1 MSATE
6 PDLPRDPAEY
16 RPRSL
21 AGSGVWAMVA
31 FGILCVL
38 AGAAVALLAPKLLPE
53 RPRAPSASNDV
64 ATVAALPPP
73 AALPV
78 VMASPAAEEVAR
90 LNARIAMLESQ
101 GARTTEAAAAALA
114 AAQLVEAS
122 QGSRPF
128 DRELAA
134 LKATTPGLP
143 ELAALTRL
151 AQTGAPSRTALAAS
165 FVPYAAKAARRARK
179 PPDQADLGQRIAY
192 AAAKIVTVRRVDET
206 DGATPDAIL
215 RRAELALEE
224 GQVVAALKTLEALP
238 PRARDALAPW
248 REQAERRAQVD
259 REVASLRARAVRALQ
274 APRPPA

>member
-31 FGILCVL
+31 FGVLCVL

-64 ATVAALPPP
+64 ATVAAPPPP

-165 FVPYAAKAARRARK
+165 FAPYAAKAARRARK
-179 PPDQADLGQRIAY
+179 PPEQADLGQRIAY

>member
-1 MSATE
+1 MSAAE
-6 PDLPRDPAEY
+6 PDLPKDPAVY
-16 RPRSL
+16 RPRSM

-31 FGILCVL
+31 FGVLCVL
-38 AGAAVALLAPKLLPE
+38 AGAGIAILGPRLLPDRRAASGGIAQASAAVA
-53 RPRAPSASNDV
+53 
-64 ATVAALPPP
+64 PPP
-73 AALPV
+73 PTALPV
-78 VMASPAAEEVAR
+78 VVASPAAEEVSR
-90 LNARIAMLESQ
+90 LNARIALLESQ

-151 AQTGAPSRTALAAS
+151 AQAGAPSRTALAAS
-165 FVPYAAKAARRARK
+165 FPTYAAKAARRARK
-179 PPDQADLGQRIAY
+179 PPEQADLGQRIGY

-206 DGATPDAIL
+206 DGASPDAII

-224 GQVVAALKTLEALP
+224 GQVVAALQTLEALP

-259 REVASLRARAVRALQ
+259 REIASLRARAVRALQ

>member
-1 MSATE
+1 M
-6 PDLPRDPAEY
+6 
-16 RPRSL
+16 
-21 AGSGVWAMVA
+21 AGSGVWAVVA
-31 FGILCVL
+31 FGVLCVL
-38 AGAAVALLAPKLLPE
+38 AGTGIGVLGPRLLPDRREAPARIEPAPAAVAP
-53 RPRAPSASNDV
+53 
-64 ATVAALPPP
+64 PPP

-90 LNARIAMLESQ
+90 LNARIALLESQ

-151 AQTGAPSRTALAAS
+151 AQAGAPSRTALAAS
-165 FVPYAAKAARRARK
+165 FPPYAAKAARRARK
-179 PPDQADLGQRIAY
+179 PPEQADLGQRIAY
-192 AAAKIVTVRRVDET
+192 VAAKIVTVRRVDET
-206 DGATPDAIL
+206 DGGSPDAII

-224 GQVVAALKTLEALP
+224 GQVVAALNTLEALP
-238 PRARDALAPW
+238 PKARDALAPW

-259 REVASLRARAVRALQ
+259 REIASLRARAVRALQ

>member
-64 ATVAALPPP
+64 ATVAAPPPP

-165 FVPYAAKAARRARK
+165 FAPYAAKAARRARK

-274 APRPPA
+274 TPRPPA

>member
-1 MSATE
+1 MAPNA

-21 AGSGVWAMVA
+21 AGSGAWAMVA
-31 FGILCVL
+31 FGVLCVL
-38 AGAAVALLAPKLLPE
+38 AGVAATLLAPKLLPGRRE
-53 RPRAPSASNDV
+53 
-64 ATVAALPPP
+64 PP
-73 AALPV
+73 APAQGVASATTSAPPTLPV
-78 VMASPAAEEVAR
+78 EMASPDAEEVAR
-90 LNARIAMLESQ
+90 LNARITLLENQ

-122 QGSRPF
+122 QGARPF

-165 FVPYAAKAARRARK
+165 FAPYAAKAARRARK

-206 DGATPDAIL
+206 TGSSPDAIL

-224 GQVVAALKTLEALP
+224 GQVVAALKTLDALP

-274 APRPPA
+274 APRPAA